1 MSSEK
6 PVENRPRLLV
16 FAVPNGSGKSTV
28 TKGLPIVGIYVN
40 ADDIKRI
47 SGCTDLEAAQET
59 EKIRSILLEEKQD
72 FTFETVLST
81 DRNLELLRR
90 AKEAGYEIQ
99 AVFVLTCSSEINVR
113 RVRERV
119 RNGGHDVPEEKIRSR
134 YTRSLQNLAKLVR
147 IADRTRVI
155 DNSGIEPSL
164 ICEVV
169 GISVRIWETE
179 AWPKKAILSLLY
191 KDVENWLGGAGP
203 LIGDSPRCFFT
214 LRRDC
219 RR

>member
-16 FAVPNGSGKSTV
+16 FAGPNGSGKSTV

-47 SGCTDLEAAQET
+47 SGCTDLEAAQEA

-99 AVFVLTCSSEINVR
+99 AVFVLTCSSDINIR
-113 RVRERV
+113 RVQERV

-134 YTRSLQNLAKLVR
+134 YIRSIKNLAKLVR

-155 DNSGIEPSL
+155 DNSGTEPFL

-169 GISVRIWETE
+169 GTSVRIRETE
-179 AWPKKAILSLLY
+179 VWPKMAILSLLY
-191 KDVENWLGGAGP
+191 EETKN
-203 LIGDSPRCFFT
+203 
-214 LRRDC
+214 
-219 RR
+219 

>member
-16 FAVPNGSGKSTV
+16 FAGPNGSGKSTV

-47 SGCTDLEAAQET
+47 SGCTDLEAAQEA

-99 AVFVLTCSSEINVR
+99 AVFVLTCSSDINVR
-113 RVRERV
+113 RVQERV

-134 YTRSLQNLAKLVR
+134 YTRSIKNLAKLVR

-155 DNSGIEPSL
+155 DNSGTEPFL

-169 GISVRIWETE
+169 GTSVRIWETE
-179 AWPKKAILSLLY
+179 VWPKMAILSLLY
-191 KDVENWLGGAGP
+191 EETKN
-203 LIGDSPRCFFT
+203 
-214 LRRDC
+214 
-219 RR
+219 

>member
-16 FAVPNGSGKSTV
+16 FAGPNGSGKSTV

-47 SGCTDLEAAQET
+47 SGCTDLAAAQEA
-59 EKIRSILLEEKQD
+59 EKIRGILLEGKQD

-81 DRNLELLRR
+81 GRNLELLRR
-90 AKEAGYEIQ
+90 AKDAGYEIQ
-99 AVFVLTCSSEINVR
+99 AVFVLTCSSDINVR
-113 RVRERV
+113 RVQDRV

-134 YTRSLQNLAKLVR
+134 YTRSLKNLAKLVR

-155 DNSGIEPSL
+155 DNSGDEPSL

-169 GISVRIWETE
+169 GTSVRIWETE
-179 AWPKKAILSLLY
+179 VWPKKAILGLLY
-191 KDVENWLGGAGP
+191 DE
-203 LIGDSPRCFFT
+203 SS
-214 LRRDC
+214 
-219 RR
+219 

>member
-1 MSSEK
+1 MSSENSSG
-6 PVENRPRLLV
+6 NRPRLLV
-16 FAVPNGSGKSTV
+16 FAGPNGSGKSTV
-28 TKGLPIVGIYVN
+28 TRGLPIVGIYVN

-47 SGCTDLEAAQET
+47 SGCTDLEAAQEA
-59 EKIRSILLEEKQD
+59 EKIRNILLDGKQD

-99 AVFVLTCSSEINVR
+99 AVFVLTCSSDINVR
-113 RVRERV
+113 RVQERV

-134 YTRSLQNLAKLVR
+134 YTRSLKNLAKLVR

-155 DNSGIEPSL
+155 DNSGTEPSL

-169 GISVRIWETE
+169 GTSVRIWETE
-179 AWPKKAILSLLY
+179 VWPKKAILSLLY
-191 KDVENWLGGAGP
+191 EAPKAEE
-203 LIGDSPRCFFT
+203 
-214 LRRDC
+214 
-219 RR
+219 

>member
-16 FAVPNGSGKSTV
+16 FAGPNGSGKSTV

-47 SGCTDLEAAQET
+47 SGCTDLEAAQEA

-99 AVFVLTCSSEINVR
+99 AVFVLTCSSDINVR
-113 RVRERV
+113 RVQERV

-134 YTRSLQNLAKLVR
+134 YTRSIKNLAKLVR

-155 DNSGIEPSL
+155 DNSGTEPFL

-169 GISVRIWETE
+169 GTSVRIRETE
-179 AWPKKAILSLLY
+179 VWPKKAILSLLY
-191 KDVENWLGGAGP
+191 EETKN
-203 LIGDSPRCFFT
+203 
-214 LRRDC
+214 
-219 RR
+219 

>member
-16 FAVPNGSGKSTV
+16 FAGPNGSGKSTV

-47 SGCTDLEAAQET
+47 SGCTDLEAAQEA

-99 AVFVLTCSSEINVR
+99 AVFVLTCSSDINVR
-113 RVRERV
+113 RVQERV

-134 YTRSLQNLAKLVR
+134 YIRSIKNLAKLVR

-155 DNSGIEPSL
+155 DNSGTEPSL

-169 GISVRIWETE
+169 GTSVRIWETVV
-179 AWPKKAILSLLY
+179 WTKKAILSLLY
-191 KDVENWLGGAGP
+191 EETKN
-203 LIGDSPRCFFT
+203 
-214 LRRDC
+214 
-219 RR
+219 

>member
-16 FAVPNGSGKSTV
+16 FAGPNGSGKSTV

-47 SGCTDLEAAQET
+47 SGCTDLEAAQEA

-99 AVFVLTCSSEINVR
+99 AVFVLTCSSDINVR
-113 RVRERV
+113 RVQERV

-134 YTRSLQNLAKLVR
+134 YIRSIKNMAKLVR

-155 DNSGIEPSL
+155 DNSGTEPFL

-169 GISVRIWETE
+169 GTSVRIRETE
-179 AWPKKAILSLLY
+179 VWPKMAILSLLY
-191 KDVENWLGGAGP
+191 EETKN
-203 LIGDSPRCFFT
+203 
-214 LRRDC
+214 
-219 RR
+219 

>member
-16 FAVPNGSGKSTV
+16 FAGPNGSGKSTV

-47 SGCTDLEAAQET
+47 SGCTDLEAAQEA

-99 AVFVLTCSSEINVR
+99 AVFVLTCSSDINVR
-113 RVRERV
+113 RVQERV

-134 YTRSLQNLAKLVR
+134 YIRSIKNLAKLVR

-155 DNSGIEPSL
+155 DNSGTEPFL

-169 GISVRIWETE
+169 GTSVRIRETE
-179 AWPKKAILSLLY
+179 VWPKMAILSLLY
-191 KDVENWLGGAGP
+191 EETKN
-203 LIGDSPRCFFT
+203 
-214 LRRDC
+214 
-219 RR
+219 